1 LLKRRIVLG
10 TENEISVSNGVTRV
24 PYHSGAFY
32 EGEVQNGKRHGNGM
46 LTWADGQSYQG
57 MWYLGLP
64 HGLGVAEYG
73 SGASYC
79 GEWYLGDRHGYEI
92 HNIGSHYICMARIRL
107 NSMKILI

>member
-1 LLKRRIVLG
+1 MLKRRIVLG
-10 TENEISVSNGVTRV
+10 TENEILVSNGVTRV
-24 PYHSGAFY
+24 PYQSGAVY

-92 HNIGSHYICMARIRL
+92 HDIGSHYICMARI
-107 NSMKILI
+107 